1 MASARNKH
9 RNRATPLEARIGMEV
24 GHAVARQGMTRAQ
37 ANEIANKILAKYE
50 KHAADAP
57 IGAEYQDC
65 YHVPTALPT
74 QEHLDMYRK
83 VKDDLAKMGIQF
95 PY

>member
-1 MASARNKH
+1 
-9 RNRATPLEARIGMEV
+9 
-24 GHAVARQGMTRAQ
+24 VA
-37 ANEIANKILAKYE
+37 
-50 KHAADAP
+50 
-57 IGAEYQDC
+57 
-65 YHVPTALPT
+65 TALPT

>member
-1 MASARNKH
+1 
-9 RNRATPLEARIGMEV
+9 
-24 GHAVARQGMTRAQ
+24 MTRQQ
-37 ANEIANKILAKYE
+37 ANQIANRILAKYE
-50 KHAADAP
+50 QQAADAP

-74 QEHLDMYRK
+74 QEHLDMYRR
-83 VKDDLAKMGIQF
+83 VKDELAGMGIQF